1 MTITPPIIGFHSAST
16 QSIANNFPEWTK
28 IRQNY
33 TSTGWKFINAWGM
46 ALESVVDNV
55 TKNINNMHL
64 ATSDL
69 LENTSVHTIE
79 LPDPSIL
86 DKQYLN
92 ILYNSSFCIKD
103 VSRSKMPAGWTLD
116 SGSDVQT
123 IFTGYAPSIGAI
135 ASDIGTLKIRQ
146 DIYLDNEFYNKL
158 YGSTYLKC
166 ATGSNVKVIISTET
180 IDGTVLS
187 STGIYSGSC
196 VEWTRLSTNLNISAQ
211 LYKATFTVESMCSGR
226 VEISSVQLQKDALT
240 EWSNSTVDVLPHTN
254 AIPLGNA
261 VAAIPKNTIS
271 KKIPLFPVRTD
282 KELVY
287 ANVPTRIEP
296 SIKPSMDLSPYAL
309 QIYGRRVSY
318 QGEVVSTEWVND
330 DTQIIERSVSPTIFD
345 YFGKYDI
352 RELRFHEF
360 LEYGTTEDNSVD
372 ITPLA
377 TAIRKDIL
385 YVACK
390 EVYNGNTIRTI
401 KILIPKSPPNQ
412 KTYLESIIDFDLNL
426 FLEGILGDNQITNEE
441 ISTIGFSDVGA
452 NWLIINTTANRRFYY
467 KLYFDYYYFNSNNNR
482 IYCLEKYT
490 NSRIAVI

>member
-1 MTITPPIIGFHSAST
+1 MVVTPPTIGFHSAST

-55 TKNINNMHL
+55 TKNIYNMHL

-69 LENTSVHTIE
+69 LENTSVYTVE
-79 LPDPSIL
+79 LPDEDIL
-86 DKQYLN
+86 NKQYLN

-103 VSRSKMPAGWTLD
+103 ASRTKMPAGWTL
-116 SGSDVQT
+116 GTGNDVET
-123 IFTGYAPSIGAI
+123 IFTGYAPAVGALVSNNGLLRI
-135 ASDIGTLKIRQ
+135 SQ
-146 DIYLDNEFYNKL
+146 DIYLDNTYYNSL
-158 YGSTYLKC
+158 YASTYIKC
-166 ATGSNVKVIISTET
+166 ATGTNVKVIVSTES
-180 IDGTVLS
+180 IDGTVLA
-187 STGIYSGSC
+187 STGIYTGTSP
-196 VEWTRLSTNLNISAQ
+196 EWTRLSIGLTTNSQ
-211 LYKATFTVESMCSGR
+211 LYSTTFSVEATCSGR
-226 VEISSVQLQKDALT
+226 VEISSVQLQKDILT
-240 EWSNSTVDVLPHTN
+240 EWSNNSNDVLPFTD
-254 AIPLGNA
+254 AIPIGNI
-261 VAAIPKNTIS
+261 VAAIPKNTVS
-271 KKIPLFPVRTD
+271 KRIPIFPVETEKD
-282 KELVY
+282 LIY
-287 ANVPTRIEP
+287 ASIPTRIES
-296 SIKPSMDLSPYAL
+296 SIKPAVELSPYAIQL
-309 QIYGRRVSY
+309 YGRRVSY

-345 YFGKYDI
+345 YFGKYNI
-352 RELRFHEF
+352 RELRYHQF
-360 LEYGTTEDNSVD
+360 LEYGTTEDDSVT

-390 EVYNGNTIRTI
+390 EVSNGTTIRTI

-426 FLEGILGDNQITNEE
+426 FLEGTLGDNQITNEE

-467 KLYFDYYYFNSNNNR
+467 KLYFDYYYFNGTNNR
-482 IYCLEKYT
+482 FYFLEKYT